1 MRYEYYDR
9 EKDFTKE
16 PYDCLPQ
23 HNIYPL
29 SEEGLNKYFNQRN
42 FVLEMHKKNY
52 SRNKLDNQFL
62 ENEIKSNPI
71 KYSFREEKKIK
82 NNLNEIKE
90 NNFNKRIKYK
100 KNRKALSISLK
111 KPYFEPIIIGKTLKN
126 KYLIK
131 QNNKTK
137 TFYGEKINSKI
148 SSLPIIEYNKM
159 LGDRKIE
166 FNQYNAYNTSSNFSS
181 KYSNHKS
188 YFMGEKYN
196 PLNYMMDN
204 SKNRTKRNEFGY
216 LFIN

>member
-71 KYSFREEKKIK
+71 KYSFREEKK
-82 NNLNEIKE
+82 
-90 NNFNKRIKYK
+90 NKK
-100 KNRKALSISLK
+100 
-111 KPYFEPIIIGKTLKN
+111 
-126 KYLIK
+126 
-131 QNNKTK
+131 
-137 TFYGEKINSKI
+137 
-148 SSLPIIEYNKM
+148 
-159 LGDRKIE
+159 
-166 FNQYNAYNTSSNFSS
+166 
-181 KYSNHKS
+181 
-188 YFMGEKYN
+188 
-196 PLNYMMDN
+196 
-204 SKNRTKRNEFGY
+204 
-216 LFIN
+216 